1 MEQPQY
7 LIDTNAVIDYLGN
20 KLPPSGM
27 EFMNTIIDAV
37 PNISV
42 VTKIEVLSFN
52 APEQH
57 YKTLSDFINDA
68 TVLDLTK
75 NVVEASID
83 IRQKHKTKLPDAII
97 AATALV
103 YDLVLI
109 SRNNSDFKNIDGLQ
123 VIDPHS
129 LSK

>member
-20 KLPPSGM
+20 KLPASGM
-27 EFMNTIIDAV
+27 DFMNTVIDAV
-37 PNISV
+37 PNVSV
-42 VTKIEVLSFN
+42 VTKIEVLGFN

-68 TVLDLTK
+68 TVLDLTN
-75 NVVEASID
+75 NVVEASIE
-83 IRQKHKTKLPDAII
+83 IRKKHKTKLPDAII

-103 YDLVLI
+103 YDLVVI
-109 SRNNSDFKNIDGLQ
+109 SRNISDFKNIDGLK

-129 LSK
+129 L

>member
-7 LIDTNAVIDYLGN
+7 LIDTNVVIDYLGN
-20 KLPPSGM
+20 KIPSSGLD
-27 EFMNTIIDAV
+27 FINIVIDAV

-42 VTKIEVLSFN
+42 ITKIELLGFN
-52 APEQH
+52 TLEHH
-57 YKTLSDFINDA
+57 YKILSDFINDA
-68 TVLDLTK
+68 TVLDLTI
-75 NVVEASID
+75 NVVEASIS
-83 IRQKHKTKLPDAII
+83 IRKKYKTKLPDAII

-109 SRNNSDFKNIDGLQ
+109 SRNISDFKNIVGLQ

-129 LSK
+129 L